1 MKRRSVGGTSRG
13 SALVVDVSR
22 KVFIVKGGGALDRN
36 LLFEQFFFFS
46 DSKAP
51 PEERHNCGGRGLV
64 GQDVAGN
71 SMVSPPLEGVDT
83 CHLQNRG
90 RPSVRKEL
98 KTICTGPVA
107 SC

>member
-1 MKRRSVGGTSRG
+1 MKRRSVGGTSKG

-36 LLFEQFFFFS
+36 LLFEQFFFS

-64 GQDVAGN
+64 G
-71 SMVSPPLEGVDT
+71 T
-83 CHLQNRG
+83 RRG
-90 RPSVRKEL
+90 RQQHGLSTTGGSGHLPPAKPRKTFSAKGIEDHL
-98 KTICTGPVA
+98 HRA
-107 SC
+107 SCQL